1 MAEKFTVAEIAKVLN
16 EAFEDDSWGLID
28 PSLFGYIARGKR
40 LHDPDAIA
48 MRGILERLAERINER
63 MTS

>member
-1 MAEKFTVAEIAKVLN
+1 VLN